1 MKKKVI
7 FNLALLFLLTTALTS
22 CTVSWGSEQ
31 YEVPWYILTPPL
43 VIFCT
48 ILFVIS
54 TRLIM
59 SMSYRCSNC
68 EKSFHPK
75 WHQSILSFHIG
86 ASRFFKCP
94 HCGHRG
100 LCHPHRDDP

>member
-22 CTVSWGSEQ
+22 CTVNWGSEQ

-59 SMSYRCSNC
+59 SMSYR
-68 EKSFHPK
+68 
-75 WHQSILSFHIG
+75 
-86 ASRFFKCP
+86 
-94 HCGHRG
+94 
-100 LCHPHRDDP
+100 